1 MGRSRDDGC
10 CPLPAVAENGAMSEP
25 KRKRR
30 RFQFRLRTLMI
41 GVTLFALIPCGYVGW
56 QAKIVRERRSW
67 LTRLQEEG
75 YQYPKIGDIVIH
87 AGNGHGGPN
96 IVRRWLGDEAIVAV
110 PLPAT
115 VSKEDRETTLQLF
128 PESNVTQTPVAPE
141 RPATEP

>member
-1 MGRSRDDGC
+1 
-10 CPLPAVAENGAMSEP
+10 MS
-25 KRKRR
+25 RR

-75 YQYPKIGDIVIH
+75 YEPRIDDIVIY

-96 IVRRWLGDEAIVAV
+96 IVRRWLGDKTIVTI

-115 VSKEDRETTLQLF
+115 ISEEDKETTLRLF
-128 PESNVTQTPVAPE
+128 PESNVTRTPIAPKQS
-141 RPATEP
+141 ATKP